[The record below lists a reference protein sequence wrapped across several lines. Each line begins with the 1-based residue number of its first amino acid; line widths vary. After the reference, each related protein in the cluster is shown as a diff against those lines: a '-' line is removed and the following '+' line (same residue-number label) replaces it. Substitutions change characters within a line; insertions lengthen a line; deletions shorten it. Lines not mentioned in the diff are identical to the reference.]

1 MKKQEIEEK
10 CTELVMPIIEAG
22 NYDLWDVEYV
32 KEGAEYYLRV
42 YADKEGGIGIDD
54 CVDIS
59 RKLEQKLD
67 EEDFIKE
74 AYILE
79 VSSPG
84 LTRVLKKDKEFEKSI
99 GRLVDIKLYKA
110 LNGQKELQG
119 TLKSFDEKSL
129 TFNIS
134 DEDVAIDRNDISVIR
149 LAFVE

>member
-32 KEGAEYYLRV
+32 KEGADYYLRV

-119 TLKSFDEKSL
+119 TLKSFDDKSL

>member
-1 MKKQEIEEK
+1 LKKQEIEEK

-32 KEGAEYYLRV
+32 KEGADYYLRV

-134 DEDVAIDRNDISVIR
+134 DEDVVIERDNISVVR

>member
-10 CTELVMPIIEAG
+10 CTELVMTIIEAG

-32 KEGAEYYLRV
+32 KEGADYYLRV

-59 RKLEQKLD
+59 RQLEKKLD

-119 TLKSFDEKSL
+119 ILKSFDEKSL

>member
-32 KEGAEYYLRV
+32 KEGADYYLRV

-119 TLKSFDEKSL
+119 TLKSFDDKSL

-134 DEDVAIDRNDISVIR
+134 DKDVAIDRNDISVIR

>member
-32 KEGAEYYLRV
+32 KEGADYYLRV

-134 DEDVAIDRNDISVIR
+134 DEDVVIDRNDISVIR

>member
-32 KEGAEYYLRV
+32 KEGADYYLRV

-119 TLKSFDEKSL
+119 TLKSFDDKSL

-134 DEDVAIDRNDISVIR
+134 DEDIAIDRNDISVIR

>member
-32 KEGAEYYLRV
+32 KEGADYYLRV

-59 RKLEQKLD
+59 RQLEKKLD

-119 TLKSFDEKSL
+119 TLKSFDDKSL

>member
-32 KEGAEYYLRV
+32 KEGADYYLRV

-59 RKLEQKLD
+59 RQLEKKLD

-119 TLKSFDEKSL
+119 ILKSFDEKSL

>member
-32 KEGAEYYLRV
+32 KEGADYYLRV

-134 DEDVAIDRNDISVIR
+134 DEDVVIERDNISVVR

>member
-10 CTELVMPIIEAG
+10 CTVLVMPIIEAG

-32 KEGAEYYLRV
+32 KEGADYYLRV

-119 TLKSFDEKSL
+119 TLKSFDDKSL

>member
-32 KEGAEYYLRV
+32 KEGADYYLRV

>member
-1 MKKQEIEEK
+1 LKKQEIEEK

-32 KEGAEYYLRV
+32 KEGADYYLRV

-110 LNGQKELQG
+110 FNGQKELQG

-134 DEDVAIDRNDISVIR
+134 DEDVVIERDNISVVR

>member
-32 KEGAEYYLRV
+32 KEGADYYLRV

-84 LTRVLKKDKEFEKSI
+84 LTRVLKKDKELEKSI
-99 GRLVDIKLYKA
+99 GRIVDIKLYKA

-134 DEDVAIDRNDISVIR
+134 DENVAIDRNDISVIR

>member
-32 KEGAEYYLRV
+32 KEGADYYLRV

-119 TLKSFDEKSL
+119 TLKSFD
-129 TFNIS
+129 
-134 DEDVAIDRNDISVIR
+134 DQHG
-149 LAFVE
+149 